1 MEHYL
6 GIKKNQILSFV
17 AKCMELEEVMLRYS
31 DTMELE
37 EAMLRFSDTMELEEA
52 MLRYSDTETR
62 VFALCLKCGDQQR
75 NTTWRPSISY

>member
-17 AKCMELEEVMLRYS
+17 AKCMELEEVMLRY
-31 DTMELE
+31 
-37 EAMLRFSDTMELEEA
+37 SDTMELEEA